1 MEDRL
6 PADILYREKMGF
18 AIPLATWFRGPLR
31 EVVRQRLLKGIL
43 SEVDLFDMGFIE
55 QLIDD
60 HCSGVSDFSTAIWA
74 LLMFESFLS
83 NVHLGANTSSVQ
95 RATGT

>member
-1 MEDRL
+1 MD
-6 PADILYREKMGF
+6 
-18 AIPLATWFRGPLR
+18 
-31 EVVRQRLLKGIL
+31 
-43 SEVDLFDMGFIE
+43 FIE

-60 HCSGVSDFSTAIWA
+60 HCRGVSDFSTAIWA